1 MATVLLVRHGRTTAN
16 ATGVLAGRT
25 AGVRLDAVGRTQA
38 DRTAERIAAVPVVA
52 VVSSPLERCRQTAR
66 VILDRQTD
74 RHSGASDLLIE
85 RGITEADY
93 GQWQGRTLAD
103 LAKEPLWRTVQA
115 NPSAVVFPG
124 GESMQTMQSRAVAAV
139 RRIDA
144 EVEAEHGPGA
154 VWVAVSHGDII
165 KSVLA
170 DAFGMHLDLFQRI
183 GVGPASVSVVRY
195 GEHRPEV
202 VATNTESGDLSWL
215 GSAPA
220 PTGDAAV
227 GGGAGHPEPGAGT
240 AGGSPAPDSATGP
253 ARP

>member
-38 DRTAERIAAVPVVA
+38 ERTAERIAAVPVVA

-66 VILDRQTD
+66 AILDRQT
-74 RHSGASDLLIE
+74 GAPASLIE
-85 RGITEADY
+85 RAITEADY
-93 GQWQGRTLAD
+93 GQWQGRKLAD

-215 GSAPA
+215 RTAPA
-220 PTGDAAV
+220 PSGDAAV
-227 GGGAGHPEPGAGT
+227 GGGAGN
-240 AGGSPAPDSATGP
+240 PAPDAHTGTGRPAPDAPAGP
-253 ARP
+253 AGP